1 MRAAPDARARPPRPG
16 GPGLTAPPPVPAPR
30 RRTPALLLERA
41 FKSLGEEDIGVKL
54 ISKGEKPNVAIVV
67 ADDAAVRGL
76 KCLHRIF
83 FER

>member
-1 MRAAPDARARPPRPG
+1 M
-16 GPGLTAPPPVPAPR
+16 
-30 RRTPALLLERA
+30 
-41 FKSLGEEDIGVKL
+41 KL

-76 KCLHRIF
+76 KCLHRTF